1 MPNSSQNID
10 EIKLEKEFSL
20 SGDFSPPTYEEWKIA
35 AEQYLKGVPFE
46 KALVTRTYEGIDLQ
60 PIYRREDIENLP
72 HLEKKPGFGNFAR
85 GTSAEGYLDR
95 SWEICQTI
103 PYSLPE
109 EFNKALKHDL
119 ERGQTAVNLVLDKSA
134 RMGVDADTAEADDQG
149 DVGGVGVDGVS
160 ISHLEDLSIA
170 LKDIDLGKFPIHI
183 DAGLSGL
190 EMVTALAAL
199 LKKEGKAIAKLKGSV
214 CTDPVGFLAL
224 HGKLPFSMETAY
236 NRPAQVVRWAVEHAP
251 QIKTVG
257 ISGVPYHNA
266 GASAVQELAYALATA
281 VEYIDRLSEQ
291 NLSID
296 QIAGS
301 MRFTFAVGPFYF
313 MEVAKL
319 RAARILWAKIVEAYG
334 GNKESQ
340 KMTIHGVTSFHNQTM
355 YDPYVNMLRTTTE
368 AFSAV
373 VGGVDSLQ
381 TNPFDETFGPP
392 DEFSRRIARNTQ
404 IILDEET
411 QLDQLIDPAGGSY
424 YVEKLTHEVAE
435 KAWALFREIEKR
447 GGMLK
452 ALTEGYPQEEIEA
465 VTAKRNKDLAKRKS
479 VLVGT
484 NTFADVKEEK
494 LESKAPDYDAV
505 RKTRTR
511 QLKTYRDAAAKDT
524 VSDALS
530 RLTASP
536 VEASI
541 EALTA
546 GATIGEVFA
555 ALGAGESPQIKPL
568 NVYRAAEMFEELR
581 DAVAAY
587 EAKTGAK
594 PKLFLA
600 NMGPLRQYKARADFT
615 RGFFET
621 GGFDI
626 VYPKGFETPEAAVDA
641 AIQSRAPVVVIC
653 STDPTYPEL
662 VPPVTKGLKEINPD
676 IIVVLAGYPKDQVE
690 AHKQSGVDEF
700 IYLGADARQILS
712 NVLTR
717 IGVLS

>member
-1 MPNSSQNID
+1 MMTALVAL
-10 EIKLEKEFSL
+10 LEREGK
-20 SGDFSPPTYEEWKIA
+20 SGDKI
-35 AEQYLKGVPFE
+35 
-46 KALVTRTYEGIDLQ
+46 
-60 PIYRREDIENLP
+60 
-72 HLEKKPGFGNFAR
+72 
-85 GTSAEGYLDR
+85 
-95 SWEICQTI
+95 
-103 PYSLPE
+103 
-109 EFNKALKHDL
+109 
-119 ERGQTAVNLVLDKSA
+119 
-134 RMGVDADTAEADDQG
+134 
-149 DVGGVGVDGVS
+149 
-160 ISHLEDLSIA
+160 
-170 LKDIDLGKFPIHI
+170 
-183 DAGLSGL
+183 
-190 EMVTALAAL
+190 
-199 LKKEGKAIAKLKGSV
+199 KGSIG
-214 CTDPVGFLAL
+214 TDPLGFLAL
-224 HGKLPFSMETAY
+224 HGALPFSMEVAY
-236 NRPAQVVRWAVEHAP
+236 NRQAQTVRWAAENAP
-251 QIKTVG
+251 HIKTVG
-257 ISGVPYHNA
+257 VSGIPYHNA
-266 GASAVQELAYALATA
+266 GASAVQELAFALATA
-281 VEYIDRLSEQ
+281 VEYIDRMTEQ

-296 QIAGS
+296 QVAGS

-313 MEVAKL
+313 MEIAKL

-340 KMTIHGVTSFHNQTM
+340 KMTIHGVTSYFNQTM

-381 TNPFDETFGPP
+381 TNPFDETFGPA

-452 ALTEGYPQEEIEA
+452 ALIDGYPREEIDA
-465 VTAKRNKDLAKRKS
+465 VAAKRKKDLAKRKS

-484 NTFADVKEEK
+484 NTFADIKEKK
-494 LESKAPDYDAV
+494 LESKTPDYDAV
-505 RKTRTR
+505 RKTRT
-511 QLKTYRDAAAKDT
+511 QQMKTYRDAASKDQI
-524 VSDALS
+524 SDALS
-530 RLTASP
+530 RITASP
-536 VEASI
+536 VEAAV

-546 GATIGEVFA
+546 GATIGEIFA
-555 ALGAGESPQIKPL
+555 AFGTGQSPEIKPL
-568 NVYRAAEMFEELR
+568 NIYRAAEMFEELR

-600 NMGPLRQYKARADFT
+600 NMGPLRQYKPRADFT

-626 VYPKGFETPEAAVDA
+626 IYPKGFETSEAAVDA
-641 AIQSRAPVVVIC
+641 ALQSQAPVVVIC
-653 STDPTYPEL
+653 STDDTYPEL
-662 VPPVTKGLKEINPD
+662 VPPITKGLKEKNPD

-690 AHKQSGVDEF
+690 AHKQAGVDEF
-700 IYLGADARQILS
+700 IFLGADAHQILS

-717 IGVLS
+717 TGVLS